1 MLAQREQSSLV
12 QGTESSFAPKG
23 EVKETLKTMIV
34 RDRTTELEGF
44 LKAQYETQIQEI
56 GVEAEARYEK
66 FVSDATDNAK
76 LEEKEIMFFL
86 ERETES
92 YDTMQLSSARLES
105 ERLKSAA
112 ELALVQKVL
121 ADLAIVAKGLGKEE
135 KKAFCKALYLGLCK
149 KIKSDGFVKNDFK
162 FYCPKDVNIN
172 FCEASLLGLEVVAEN
187 DSMLFSFGLKDLLE
201 SKHDDVIKFV
211 LHYIEDRVE

>member
-86 ERETES
+86 ERRITNNS
-92 YDTMQLSSARLES
+92 YSLKNLSQI
-105 ERLKSAA
+105 K
-112 ELALVQKVL
+112 
-121 ADLAIVAKGLGKEE
+121 I
-135 KKAFCKALYLGLCK
+135 
-149 KIKSDGFVKNDFK
+149 IKSVFIQLKQ
-162 FYCPKDVNIN
+162 
-172 FCEASLLGLEVVAEN
+172 SEN
-187 DSMLFSFGLKDLLE
+187 KIHLP
-201 SKHDDVIKFV
+201 
-211 LHYIEDRVE
+211 